1 MITRSS
7 INSEYKRRWPGN
19 FSRMRYNYTISI
31 RTYEMN
37 ERIHA
42 AGSRGRGL
50 AERKIALWEGKKGRV
65 RFRSQR
71 GNGVT
76 PISETETG
84 GQTRCAKR
92 GES

>member
-42 AGSRGRGL
+42 AREPGARAGREKNSAVGEG
-50 AERKIALWEGKKGRV
+50 EREG
-65 RFRSQR
+65 
-71 GNGVT
+71 
-76 PISETETG
+76 
-84 GQTRCAKR
+84 
-92 GES
+92 